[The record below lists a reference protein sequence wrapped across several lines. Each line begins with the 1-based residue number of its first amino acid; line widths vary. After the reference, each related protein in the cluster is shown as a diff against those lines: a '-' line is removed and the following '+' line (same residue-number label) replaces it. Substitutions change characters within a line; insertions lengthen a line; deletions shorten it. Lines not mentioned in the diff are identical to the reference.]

1 MYFVMPQ
8 KKARRLNLSCIR
20 LRKSVDGERGR
31 ETVCVYVCVLA
42 NVVGNGKLI
51 RFQYSGG
58 PFVAMHNVIMP
69 IFATNSK
76 WGIGIFV
83 CDDNKRV
90 EGIFDLSTKDIR
102 KCDHFYQGNRIV
114 MSDLF
119 AQCQEC
125 ATEMPATS
133 SVASDF

>member
-20 LRKSVDGERGR
+20 LRNSMDRDR
-31 ETVCVYVCVLA
+31 ETVCICVCVLA

-69 IFATNSK
+69 IFATNFK
-76 WGIGIFV
+76 WSTGIFV

-90 EGIFDLSTKDIR
+90 EGIFDLSTEDIR
-102 KCDHFYQGNRIV
+102 KCDHFYRRKSNRCV
-114 MSDLF
+114 
-119 AQCQEC
+119 
-125 ATEMPATS
+125 
-133 SVASDF
+133 